1 MNNKNTLINERR
13 TKHLDKSYLITARK
27 SLWDEV
33 EEITDE
39 LDVSI
44 AHYIRESIK
53 RNNALYKKASLP

>member
-1 MNNKNTLINERR
+1 MNHKNSVIRNRKSKYPE
-13 TKHLDKSYLITARK
+13 KSYLITARK

-33 EEITDE
+33 EEITDA

-53 RNNALYKKASLP
+53 RNNAAYKKVATL

>member
-1 MNNKNTLINERR
+1 MQHKNAINTIPK
-13 TKHLDKSYLITARK
+13 TKHPEKSYLITARK

-33 EEITDE
+33 EEITDA

-53 RNNALYKKASLP
+53 RNNAIYRKEVNT